1 MKLEVLELVLMAK
14 KGFHAIK
21 IVGGVQGKTMDE
33 ASTLIEQDLFSN
45 SNKVPEVSQEKS
57 QLANLIG
64 EGNLARSLDHFWVS
78 FVITNKNYK

>member
-64 EGNLARSLDHFWVS
+64 EGNLARPLDHFWVS